1 MLYQFHDILP
11 GSSIKRVHEESV
23 ARYELL
29 FKRLELVRKI
39 LLRKLSNGEELS
51 IINTTSYVRKNYV
64 KVNNTW
70 YQYEVKP
77 YSSSKLELVKQ
88 DSTIKYGKDYI
99 ENDILIV
106 KFSPK
111 GYIISLYDKEN
122 KKELC
127 KEYLNK
133 LVVYKD
139 KWKFF
144 NTWDIDINYHKKRKV
159 LMRLIKREVFIDGPW
174 IICRQTYKHHK
185 TMLTQDVI
193 LTIGSRC
200 IMFDTM
206 VDFNERYR
214 MLRTDFRTTVYNEQV
229 KCEIQFGHINR
240 STKNETSI
248 EKAQF
253 EICAHKWIELENDNY
268 HLAFLND
275 CKYGHRVKEGLIS
288 LNLLRSPKYPDP
300 TSDIAS
306 HRFKYALY
314 PYNGELSDTIKT
326 VYHFNN
332 DPIITNNKVNK
343 KIKKPLLE
351 RSDRDL

>member
-99 ENDILIV
+99 ENDILII

-122 KKELC
+122 KK
-127 KEYLNK
+127 
-133 LVVYKD
+133 
-139 KWKFF
+139 
-144 NTWDIDINYHKKRKV
+144 NYV
-159 LMRLIKREVFIDGPW
+159 
-174 IICRQTYKHHK
+174 
-185 TMLTQDVI
+185 
-193 LTIGSRC
+193 
-200 IMFDTM
+200 
-206 VDFNERYR
+206 
-214 MLRTDFRTTVYNEQV
+214 
-229 KCEIQFGHINR
+229 R
-240 STKNETSI
+240 SI
-248 EKAQF
+248 
-253 EICAHKWIELENDNY
+253 
-268 HLAFLND
+268 
-275 CKYGHRVKEGLIS
+275 
-288 LNLLRSPKYPDP
+288 
-300 TSDIAS
+300 
-306 HRFKYALY
+306 
-314 PYNGELSDTIKT
+314 
-326 VYHFNN
+326 
-332 DPIITNNKVNK
+332 
-343 KIKKPLLE
+343 
-351 RSDRDL
+351 